1 MVNKTLSFKNEIY
14 RKLIHFSSLFFSL
27 LYFYNDFLF
36 FFTILFLA
44 TIFIT
49 CINIYYYQI
58 INLINK
64 NINID
69 FVIRDNEYRS
79 FWSATLMM
87 FGFLIIT
94 YFFSKEEAILSML
107 ITSISDPLA
116 AIFGIKFGQIK
127 LFNNKTLEGSF
138 IFIVSTFL
146 IMIFYQNSMP
156 ILILIISLLVALNEL
171 FTPMKYDNFSIPIV
185 SALLLRGF
193 NIF

>member
-1 MVNKTLSFKNEIY
+1 MVNKTLPFKNEIY
-14 RKLIHFSSLFFSL
+14 RKLIHFCSL
-27 LYFYNDFLF
+27 LFSFLYIYNDFLF
-36 FFTILFLA
+36 FFTILFFSTL
-44 TIFIT
+44 FIT
-49 CINIYYYQI
+49 FINIYYYQI
-58 INLINK
+58 VSLINK
-64 NINID
+64 KINID
-69 FVIRDNEYRS
+69 FVIRDNEYHS

-94 YFFSKEEAILSML
+94 FFFNKEVAIVSML

-116 AIFGIKFGQIK
+116 ALFGIKYGQIK

-138 IFIVSTFL
+138 IFISSTFL
-146 IMIFYQNSMP
+146 VMIFYLNTMS
-156 ILILIISLLVALNEL
+156 IFILIISLMIALTEL

>member
-1 MVNKTLSFKNEIY
+1 
-14 RKLIHFSSLFFSL
+14 
-27 LYFYNDFLF
+27 
-36 FFTILFLA
+36 
-44 TIFIT
+44 
-49 CINIYYYQI
+49 
-58 INLINK
+58 
-64 NINID
+64 
-69 FVIRDNEYRS
+69 
-79 FWSATLMM
+79 MM

-94 YFFSKEEAILSML
+94 YFFSKEEAILSMI

-146 IMIFYQNSMP
+146 IMFFYLNSMP

>member
-36 FFTILFLA
+36 FFTILFLS
-44 TIFIT
+44 TVFIT
-49 CINIYYYQI
+49 FINIYYYQI

-87 FGFLIIT
+87 FGFLIIAC
-94 YFFSKEEAILSML
+94 F
-107 ITSISDPLA
+107 
-116 AIFGIKFGQIK
+116 
-127 LFNNKTLEGSF
+127 
-138 IFIVSTFL
+138 
-146 IMIFYQNSMP
+146 
-156 ILILIISLLVALNEL
+156 
-171 FTPMKYDNFSIPIV
+171 
-185 SALLLRGF
+185 
-193 NIF
+193 